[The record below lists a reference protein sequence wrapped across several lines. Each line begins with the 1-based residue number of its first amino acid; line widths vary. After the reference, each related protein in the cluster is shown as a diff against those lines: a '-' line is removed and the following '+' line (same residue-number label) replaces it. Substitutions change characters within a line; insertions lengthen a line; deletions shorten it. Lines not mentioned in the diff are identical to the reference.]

1 MRCLACFETVPEGTQ
16 NCPRCGFIQYQ
27 VIGDTA
33 EAASALEEMAL
44 RHRNRFLQR
53 YDLGVTVYTWQ
64 ERDGS
69 VRLDTAR
76 RRSFGTADA
85 LWGKTVW
92 LDEPFARIPERELT
106 VELSVENGGTAR
118 VIPVR
123 VPVPQEP
130 QLQQLGIA
138 MNQDLTVSLLIRN
151 SQTQTQSQPV
161 SFLPPR

>member
-1 MRCLACFETVPEGTQ
+1 MRCLACFETLPEGTQ

-33 EAASALEEMAL
+33 EAVSALEQMAL
-44 RHRNRFLQR
+44 RHRGRFLQS

-64 ERDGS
+64 DRDGS
-69 VRLDTAR
+69 VQLNQAQ

-85 LWGKTVW
+85 LWGQTVW
-92 LDEPFARIPERELT
+92 LDQPFARIPESELT
-106 VELSVENGGTAR
+106 VDLSVENGGETQ
-118 VIPVR
+118 VIPVT

-130 QLQQLGIA
+130 QLQQLGIR
-138 MNQDLTVSLLIRN
+138 MEQNLTVSLLIRN
-151 SQTQTQSQPV
+151 GQTQTQSQPV